1 MANETPSFQEDHISQ
16 IPALQLLINLG
27 YKYLSPEEAL
37 RLRGGKAS
45 NVLLENILEERLR
58 NMLCNTFTSGG
69 QKYQFSNSS
78 ISEAINAL
86 KKMPYDGLIRT
97 NEKIYDLLSL
107 GKSFEE
113 TLPSGKKSFDLKYID
128 WQNISNNAFHVTEE
142 YSVETSDGKNRRR
155 PDIILFINGIPVCVI
170 ECKRPDMKEPMEQ
183 AISQQLRNQGKEEIP
198 YLYTYSQLLM
208 ALGVDYAMYATTAT
222 AKKFWS
228 KWKERSS
235 DENEIQKLINKPIDS
250 MAKEELF
257 GEKYNYVKD
266 YFNSLEKNGR
276 QTSEQDRALYR
287 LCRPER
293 LIDLM
298 RYFILF
304 DAGEKKIARH
314 QQYFVVKSA
323 ISRVKEYESG
333 KKRRG
338 GVIWHTQG
346 SGKSLT
352 MVMLSKA
359 LAMEPSIPNP
369 RVIVVTD
376 RINLDKQIR
385 DTFQHCGIEAK
396 RAVSGTD
403 LLGLLEDERNT
414 VMTTVLFKFRS
425 AVRQSK
431 KALNTENVF
440 VLADEGHRSHYGTAR
455 GTMERMLPGAC
466 YIGFTG
472 TPLMKDEKRS
482 TIEKFGGFIDPTY
495 TIEEATADGAVVRL
509 IYEGRLNVLN
519 VNREPLDKWFVRES
533 ESLSEDQQAD
543 LKREFTSKSKLMSV
557 EDNIKAIAFDI
568 SEHYSKNWKGTG
580 FKGQLAV
587 WSKANAV
594 KFKKHLDSFGK
605 VTSEVLISAPDDR
618 EGYDEVDDEPTD
630 EVNKFWSKMMDRFGD
645 NEKYEEQLVSKFKDS
660 EDPEIIIVVS
670 KLLTGFDAPKNTIL
684 YLAKGL
690 QDHTLLQAIA
700 RVNRICE
707 GKEFG
712 YIIDYAGIL
721 RELDEAL
728 TSYEALSG
736 FEEKDLQG
744 TLINIKTEV
753 RQVAEDFTNL
763 KGMFQGIKNKQ
774 DSEEYQRFLADQEI
788 RDVFYKKLSVF
799 SLRMG
804 IALSSRVFYEE
815 YGEKQIDDYKK
826 ELKFFQSLRR
836 AVKNRYS
843 EMLDRAEYE
852 PKIKRILDTYVTS
865 GDMVQ
870 ITGQVDIFDRV
881 KFDKAV
887 EKAEGKAA
895 MADTIAYNTR
905 RTIHDKFDEDPVFF
919 KKFSDLLEEA
929 IAAFRAERMSD
940 AQYLEKIKDIAANII
955 NKDNK
960 DLPRE
965 LKNNDTAA
973 AVYRVIKHEL
983 ESTGREGFEPTTAAL
998 AIDDI
1003 IIKNAIVDW
1012 QYNEDAKNT
1021 MINKIEDYLLD
1032 NVDME
1037 FDSVDTIISEVMKIA
1052 AKRHIKK

>member
-323 ISRVKEYESG
+323 INRVKEYESG

-369 RVIVVTD
+369 RVIIVTD

-543 LKREFTSKSKLMSV
+543 LKREFTSKNKLMSV

-836 AVKNRYS
+836 AVKNRYA

>member
-1 MANETPSFQEDHISQ
+1 
-16 IPALQLLINLG
+16 
-27 YKYLSPEEAL
+27 
-37 RLRGGKAS
+37 
-45 NVLLENILEERLR
+45 
-58 NMLCNTFTSGG
+58 
-69 QKYQFSNSS
+69 
-78 ISEAINAL
+78 
-86 KKMPYDGLIRT
+86 
-97 NEKIYDLLSL
+97 
-107 GKSFEE
+107 
-113 TLPSGKKSFDLKYID
+113 LPSGKKSFDLKYID

-369 RVIVVTD
+369 RVIIVTD

-543 LKREFTSKSKLMSV
+543 LKREFTSKNKLMSV

-836 AVKNRYS
+836 AVKNRYA

>member
-1 MANETPSFQEDHISQ
+1 
-16 IPALQLLINLG
+16 
-27 YKYLSPEEAL
+27 
-37 RLRGGKAS
+37 
-45 NVLLENILEERLR
+45 
-58 NMLCNTFTSGG
+58 
-69 QKYQFSNSS
+69 
-78 ISEAINAL
+78 
-86 KKMPYDGLIRT
+86 
-97 NEKIYDLLSL
+97 
-107 GKSFEE
+107 
-113 TLPSGKKSFDLKYID
+113 
-128 WQNISNNAFHVTEE
+128 
-142 YSVETSDGKNRRR
+142 
-155 PDIILFINGIPVCVI
+155 
-170 ECKRPDMKEPMEQ
+170 
-183 AISQQLRNQGKEEIP
+183 
-198 YLYTYSQLLM
+198 
-208 ALGVDYAMYATTAT
+208 
-222 AKKFWS
+222 
-228 KWKERSS
+228 
-235 DENEIQKLINKPIDS
+235 
-250 MAKEELF
+250 
-257 GEKYNYVKD
+257 
-266 YFNSLEKNGR
+266 
-276 QTSEQDRALYR
+276 
-287 LCRPER
+287 
-293 LIDLM
+293 
-298 RYFILF
+298 
-304 DAGEKKIARH
+304 
-314 QQYFVVKSA
+314 
-323 ISRVKEYESG
+323 
-333 KKRRG
+333 
-338 GVIWHTQG
+338 
-346 SGKSLT
+346 

-369 RVIVVTD
+369 RVIIVTD

-543 LKREFTSKSKLMSV
+543 LKREFTSKNKLMSV

-836 AVKNRYS
+836 AVKNRYA

>member
-369 RVIVVTD
+369 RVIIVTD

-543 LKREFTSKSKLMSV
+543 LKREFTSKNKLMSV

-836 AVKNRYS
+836 AVKNRYA

>member
-1 MANETPSFQEDHISQ
+1 
-16 IPALQLLINLG
+16 
-27 YKYLSPEEAL
+27 
-37 RLRGGKAS
+37 
-45 NVLLENILEERLR
+45 
-58 NMLCNTFTSGG
+58 
-69 QKYQFSNSS
+69 
-78 ISEAINAL
+78 
-86 KKMPYDGLIRT
+86 
-97 NEKIYDLLSL
+97 LLSL

-323 ISRVKEYESG
+323 INRVKEYESG

-369 RVIVVTD
+369 RVIIVTD

-543 LKREFTSKSKLMSV
+543 LKREFTSKNKLMSV

-836 AVKNRYS
+836 AVKNRYA